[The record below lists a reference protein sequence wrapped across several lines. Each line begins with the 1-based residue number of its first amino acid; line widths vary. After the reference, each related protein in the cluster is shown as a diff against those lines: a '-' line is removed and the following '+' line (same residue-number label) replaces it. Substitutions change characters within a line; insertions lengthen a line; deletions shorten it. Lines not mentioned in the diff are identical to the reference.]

1 MGREARLERVENKGE
16 KTDITSREDSPMKP
30 GFEGVKRVRGE
41 GGSVRFIFFNGRRR
55 NVFNGKNS
63 D

>member
-41 GGSVRFIFFNGRRR
+41 GGSSEVYIFQWEKTEC
-55 NVFNGKNS
+55 V
-63 D
+63 